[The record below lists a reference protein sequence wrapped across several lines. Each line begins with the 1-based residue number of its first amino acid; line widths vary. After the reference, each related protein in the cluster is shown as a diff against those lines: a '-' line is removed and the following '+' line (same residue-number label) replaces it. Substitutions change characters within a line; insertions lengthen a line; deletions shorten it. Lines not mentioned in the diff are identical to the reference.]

1 MSTFRTRAGPDARRP
16 PSRAPMPRDP
26 RQLETLLRLAIV
38 PGVGPARLSAL
49 LAHFGTVERVLA
61 ASAREVAE
69 LPGFG
74 PEFARRVASAGTAEG
89 RERACAAMEAL
100 RHVGAVVVTADDD
113 VYPPAFRTLPDPPV
127 VLYAMGDVHLL
138 NDAGMGIVGTRAPT
152 DYGRRAAAGLSREL
166 SRAGYTIVSGMA
178 KGIDAVAQAAALDAG
193 GATVGV
199 LGHGI
204 DRIYPSENRGLF
216 LRVRE
221 RGLLISE
228 LPPGEEPMAGNF
240 PRRNRLIAALSAG
253 VLVVEMGEKSGA
265 KHTVD
270 YALELGKEVF
280 AVPGPIGAP
289 ESAGTNQL
297 LKDGARL
304 VTSARDVL
312 EELQGVGLP
321 PRPVA
326 GPPSVADAS
335 PPPRAAPA
343 DLAPDEARVF
353 AQLADDPRHVDD
365 LAAAAALPTGAAL
378 MALLGLELRE
388 LAEALPGKQFRLR

>member
-1 MSTFRTRAGPDARRP
+1 
-16 PSRAPMPRDP
+16 MPRDP
-26 RQLETLLRLAIV
+26 QQLETILRLAIV

-49 LAHFGTVERVLA
+49 LARFGSVERVLA
-61 ASAREVAE
+61 ASARQVAE

-74 PEFARRVASAGTAEG
+74 PEFVRRVTSAATPEG
-89 RERACAAMEAL
+89 LARARAAMAL
-100 RHVGAVVVTADDD
+100 LREVGAVVLTPDDE

-138 NDAGMGIVGTRAPT
+138 NDPGVGVVGTRAPT
-152 DYGRRAAAGLSREL
+152 DYGCRAAAALSREL
-166 SRAGYTIVSGMA
+166 AWAGYTIVSGMA

-204 DRIYPSENRGLF
+204 DKIYPTDNRALF
-216 LRVRE
+216 HRVRE

-228 LPPGEEPMAGNF
+228 LPPGEEPLAGNF

-280 AVPGPIGAP
+280 AVPGPIGSPA
-289 ESAGTNQL
+289 SIGTNQL

-321 PRPVA
+321 PSRAPGV
-326 GPPSVADAS
+326 PSVADLR
-335 PPPRAAPA
+335 PPARVAPP
-343 DLAPDEARVF
+343 DLAPEEARVF

-365 LAAAAALPTGAAL
+365 LAAAAGVATGAAL
-378 MALLGLELRE
+378 MALLGLELRD